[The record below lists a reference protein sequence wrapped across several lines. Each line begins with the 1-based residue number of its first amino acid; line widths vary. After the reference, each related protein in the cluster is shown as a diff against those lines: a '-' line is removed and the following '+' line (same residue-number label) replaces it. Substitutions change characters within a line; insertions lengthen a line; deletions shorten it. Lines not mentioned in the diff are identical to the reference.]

1 MVNSGQNTRYTT
13 CAQDVH
19 NAYAQI
25 SINERKHKVN
35 GSQALTERVNLSVTP
50 GVLL

>member
-1 MVNSGQNTRYTT
+1 MVNSRQNTRYTT

-19 NAYAQI
+19 KAYAQFW
-25 SINERKHKVN
+25 INERKQNVN
-35 GSQALTERVNLSVTP
+35 GSQALTERVNLSVTS